1 MRRPHDPQNSL
12 ILRRKLADLH
22 SRLAN
27 PPPLGCDMVSHDK
40 LERIVQGTVIFSV
53 AMLGAA
59 SGSLFRPEWPAIATA
74 GIVAL
79 GVMALLAHQ
88 RHA

>member
-1 MRRPHDPQNSL
+1 
-12 ILRRKLADLH
+12 
-22 SRLAN
+22 
-27 PPPLGCDMVSHDK
+27 MVSRDK
-40 LERIVQGTVIFSV
+40 FERIVQATVIFSA

-79 GVMALLAHQ
+79 GVMALLAHR

>member
-1 MRRPHDPQNSL
+1 MTTRFPDSL
-12 ILRRKLADLH
+12 TVQRKVAACH
-22 SRLAN
+22 SSLAN
-27 PPPLGCDMVSHDK
+27 PVPLGCAMLAPGK
-40 LERIVQGTVIFSV
+40 LDRVVQGTVIFST

-79 GVMALLAHQ
+79 GLMALLARQ

>member
-1 MRRPHDPQNSL
+1 MTIRLPNPLTVQ
-12 ILRRKLADLH
+12 RKVAACH
-22 SRLAN
+22 SSLAN
-27 PPPLGCDMVSHDK
+27 PVTLGCAMLAPGK
-40 LERIVQGTVIFSV
+40 LDRVVQGTVIFSTT
-53 AMLGAA
+53 MLGAA

-79 GVMALLAHQ
+79 GLMALLAHQ

>member
-1 MRRPHDPQNSL
+1 MPS
-12 ILRRKLADLH
+12 I
-22 SRLAN
+22 
-27 PPPLGCDMVSHDK
+27 
-40 LERIVQGTVIFSV
+40 ERIIQATVIFAA

-79 GVMALLAHQ
+79 GLVALLAH
-88 RHA
+88 RRYA

>member
-1 MRRPHDPQNSL
+1 MLAP
-12 ILRRKLADLH
+12 RKLD
-22 SRLAN
+22 R
-27 PPPLGCDMVSHDK
+27 M
-40 LERIVQGTVIFSV
+40 VQGTVIFSA

-79 GVMALLAHQ
+79 GLMTLLAHQ
-88 RHA
+88 RHS

>member
-1 MRRPHDPQNSL
+1 MLPPA
-12 ILRRKLADLH
+12 KLD
-22 SRLAN
+22 
-27 PPPLGCDMVSHDK
+27 
-40 LERIVQGTVIFSV
+40 RIVQATVIFSV

-79 GVMALLAHQ
+79 GVMAFLAHQ

>member
-1 MRRPHDPQNSL
+1 MISGH
-12 ILRRKLADLH
+12 KF
-22 SRLAN
+22 
-27 PPPLGCDMVSHDK
+27 
-40 LERIVQGTVIFSV
+40 ERIVQATVIFSA

-79 GVMALLAHQ
+79 GLMALLAHQ

>member
-1 MRRPHDPQNSL
+1 MPST
-12 ILRRKLADLH
+12 
-22 SRLAN
+22 
-27 PPPLGCDMVSHDK
+27 
-40 LERIVQGTVIFSV
+40 ERIIQAVVIFSA

-79 GVMALLAHQ
+79 GLVALLAHR

>member
-1 MRRPHDPQNSL
+1 
-12 ILRRKLADLH
+12 
-22 SRLAN
+22 
-27 PPPLGCDMVSHDK
+27 MVSRDK
-40 LERIVQGTVIFSV
+40 LERIVQATVIFSA

-79 GVMALLAHQ
+79 GVTALLAHQ

>member
-1 MRRPHDPQNSL
+1 
-12 ILRRKLADLH
+12 
-22 SRLAN
+22 
-27 PPPLGCDMVSHDK
+27 MVSRDK
-40 LERIVQGTVIFSV
+40 FERIVQATVIFSA

>member
-1 MRRPHDPQNSL
+1 MLAPG
-12 ILRRKLADLH
+12 KLD
-22 SRLAN
+22 
-27 PPPLGCDMVSHDK
+27 
-40 LERIVQGTVIFSV
+40 RIVQGTVIFST

-79 GVMALLAHQ
+79 GLMALLAHQ
-88 RHA
+88 RHT

>member
-1 MRRPHDPQNSL
+1 MPAP
-12 ILRRKLADLH
+12 
-22 SRLAN
+22 
-27 PPPLGCDMVSHDK
+27 
-40 LERIVQGTVIFSV
+40 ERIIQATVVFSA

-59 SGSLFRPEWPAIATA
+59 SGSLFRPEWPAIAAA

-79 GVMALLAHQ
+79 GLMAWLAHR